1 MTCKEIMQ
9 WLEQL
14 SPVSFAERW
23 DNVGL
28 LVGRQEKEVGRVMLC
43 LDVTDDIIGQAIA
56 ARADMIVSHHPMIFR
71 PFKQVTSGDVFQ
83 NRILKLVRADI
94 CVYAMHTNFDVMG
107 MADEAAERLELLDS
121 QVLQVTYEDEIATE
135 GIGRVGQLM
144 EPMTLLDVAQLVKR
158 AFFVNQVKV
167 FGNPED
173 ICCTAAICPG
183 SGKDLAADAVKS
195 GADVFITGD
204 IDHHTGIDLKAQG
217 VNVIDAGHFGIEK
230 LFKPYMKDY
239 LARMLP
245 QLEVLTARE
254 EEPFWY
260 V

>member
-1 MTCKEIMQ
+1 MTCKEVTQ

-14 SPVSFAERW
+14 SPVSFAEEW

-28 LVGRQEKEVGRVMLC
+28 LVGRPERNVERVMLC
-43 LDVTDDIIGQAIA
+43 LDVTENIIEQAVNGDV
-56 ARADMIVSHHPMIFR
+56 DMIVSHHPMIFR
-71 PFKQVTSGDVFQ
+71 PLKRVTGEDVFQ
-83 NRILKLVRADI
+83 NRILRLIQADI

-144 EPMTLLDVAQLVKR
+144 EPMTLQDVALSVKR
-158 AFFVNQVKV
+158 AFHVGTVKV
-167 FGNPED
+167 FGDAAD
-173 ICCTAAICPG
+173 ICCTVAICPG
-183 SGKDLAADAVKS
+183 SGKDLASDAVKS
-195 GADVFITGD
+195 GADVYVTGD
-204 IDHHTGIDLKAQG
+204 IDHHTGIDLVAQG

-245 QLEVLTARE
+245 QLAVIQARE

>member
-14 SPVSFAERW
+14 SPVSFAESW

-28 LVGRQEKEVGRVMLC
+28 LVGRQEKEVEKVMLC
-43 LDVTDDIIGQAIA
+43 LDVTEDIIDQALGSE
-56 ARADMIVSHHPMIFR
+56 ADMIISHHPMIFR
-71 PFKQVTSGDVFQ
+71 PLKQVTSGDVFQ
-83 NRILKLVRADI
+83 NRILRLARADI

-107 MADEAAERLELLDS
+107 MADAAAERLELIDPN
-121 QVLQVTYEDEIATE
+121 VLQVTYEDEIATE

-144 EPMTLLDVAQLVKR
+144 EPMTLLDVTRLVKK
-158 AFFVNQVKV
+158 AFAVKHVKV
-167 FGNPED
+167 FGDPED
-173 ICCTAAICPG
+173 ICCTVAVCPG

-204 IDHHTGIDLKAQG
+204 IDHHTGLDLKAQG

-230 LFKPYMKDY
+230 LFKPYMQDY

-245 QLEVLTARE
+245 QLEVIAARE